1 MPDIGELVV
10 GAWLTQVQGY
20 DFVVYNQRPGR
31 DLPESFAP
39 KGPAGV
45 SARLGEL
52 DVIGLNT
59 PKRASYLAECTT
71 HLGGLL
77 IGGSTDTAI
86 AKLTNKFAVSSA
98 YATVLE
104 DRTELQPTLAFWS
117 PRVPR
122 AITARKSELDDAA
135 GRPIEMVTNERYAE
149 RVISLVEAAS
159 QRTTSTGN
167 DFYRSLQ
174 LLTHLTRSPFVEL
187 PARTRKQIAEAV
199 AEAPSLSESELSW
212 QEVQKIHGTQHGIRA
227 RRGGQSASIICN
239 TNPDAPY
246 PDRFIGP
253 DVLRYVGQGRGA
265 NQEMS
270 GDNESLR
277 QAIERG
283 TSIRVFEAIA
293 KNRFRDHGYW
303 YGVGEPEFHIEPA
316 TGRRLVVFTLRR
328 TDEAGRE

>member
-39 KGPAGV
+39 KGLAGV

-86 AKLTNKFAVSSA
+86 AKLKNKFAVSSA

-104 DRTELQPTLAFWS
+104 NRTELQPTLAFWS

-122 AITARKSELDDAA
+122 AIAARKGELDDAA
-135 GRPIEMVTNERYAE
+135 GRPVEMVTNELYAE
-149 RVISLVEAAS
+149 RVASLVEAAS

-174 LLTHLTRSPFVEL
+174 LLTHLTRSPFIDL
-187 PARTRKQIAEAV
+187 PSRTRKQIAEAV
-199 AEAPSLSESELSW
+199 AEAQPLTEPELSW
-212 QEVQKIHGTQHGIRA
+212 QELQKIHGTQHGIRA
-227 RRGGQSASIICN
+227 RRGGTTASIICN
-239 TNPDAPY
+239 TNPEAPY

-253 DVLRYVGQGRGA
+253 DVLRYVGQGREGD
-265 NQEMS
+265 QEMTR
-270 GDNESLR
+270 DNESLR

-283 TSIRVFEAIA
+283 TTIRVFEAIA

-316 TGRRLVVFTLRR
+316 TKRRVVVFTLRR
-328 TDEAGRE
+328 VEESSA